1 MSNFDTFTPLTAGV
15 PGTAPVTF
23 NASTEDDL
31 VTVTAVGYLNDK
43 AAEKVV
49 KRLDIVQ
56 LNYLATTDDLATA
69 EAATFYVEVAGN
81 DYSLVAY
88 P

>member
-31 VTVTAVGYLNDK
+31 VTLTAVGYMNDK
-43 AAEKVV
+43 ASEGVV

-56 LNYLATTDDLATA
+56 LNYLATTQDLATA
-69 EAATFYVEVAGN
+69 VAATFYVEVSGS